1 MLGAQRR
8 HVREHYSPRE
18 RDCGTSPRQPPTILP
33 HPRDASELHI
43 LNRACVERPVG
54 ASIDLCRIDESA
66 KSSSSSP
73 LLRMLGVETE
83 SASYLLADTIL
94 TYAFW
99 FIYGSCF
106 HFAAKIVGGH
116 GNYTSSLV
124 SFLYLTAF
132 MPVITTILIP
142 VDVIVRRHIVHTADT
157 TSPGFLQ
164 FVAADLLA
172 STPAL
177 ISLTIGLV
185 ASIWYLAALSRV
197 FRLVHG
203 VGRVRGVAIVII
215 GMGIWQILSWFIE
228 IPAFQLFYKA
238 YQTHGA

>member
-1 MLGAQRR
+1 MSENITALVKETAALARDNLRQFFRILATPASFISSI
-8 HVREHYSPRE
+8 EH
-18 RDCGTSPRQPPTILP
+18 
-33 HPRDASELHI
+33 ASSDQL
-43 LNRACVERPVG
+43 VP
-54 ASIDLCRIDESA
+54 ASIFAALMSLLNLVLHL
-66 KSSSSSP
+66 P